1 MSNAA
6 ETAESLNLIRDS
18 ARGIATPGDTRRI
31 RALRFTQTG
40 FDRATWRDICAMGW
54 PGLRLAEELGGAG
67 LSMREYVVLAEVL
80 GEGLVPE
87 PVVPACMAAGVLR
100 GKPLESLLTG
110 ERVIIPAWQE
120 AANTL
125 GIGTATTVGVCVSGQ
140 KSFVPMAAGADAFLV
155 AGRDGAGGT
164 GLALVDARGPGVHIE
179 RQPTQDGGHVATVTF
194 TEAQGQPVSGAL
206 EAVIEEATL
215 ATAAMLLGV
224 MERAFALTLEYL
236 RTREQFGR
244 KIGAFQALQ
253 HRAADLAMQI
263 ALTRASVEAAAVT
276 LDADAP
282 AAVAR
287 AAISRA
293 KARAAEAGML
303 VTRQAI
309 QLHGGIG
316 YTDEYDVG
324 LYLRRAMVLANSFGG
339 AAVHRARFTA
349 LAPEEDA

>member
-1 MSNAA
+1 MSTGDDI
-6 ETAESLNLIRDS
+6 EESLNLIRDS
-18 ARGIATPGDTRRI
+18 ARGIASPDNTRRI
-31 RALRFTQTG
+31 RALRFTEAG
-40 FDRATWRDICAMGW
+40 FDRDTWREICAMGW
-54 PGLRLAEELGGAG
+54 PGLRVAEAAGGAG
-67 LSMREYVVLAEVL
+67 LSMREYVTLAEVL

-87 PVVPACMAAGVLR
+87 PVIPAAISAHVLR
-100 GKPLESLLTG
+100 GAALESLLCG
-110 ERVIIPAWQE
+110 ERVVIPAWQE

-125 GIGTATTVGVCVSGQ
+125 AVGTATTTGARVNGQ
-140 KSFVPMAAGADAFLV
+140 KCFVPMAAGADAFLV
-155 AGRDGAGGT
+155 AGQG
-164 GLALVDARGPGVHIE
+164 GLALVAARGTGVRIE

-194 TEAQGQPVSGAL
+194 TEAPAEPVDGSLDA
-206 EAVIEEATL
+206 AIEEATL

-224 MERAFALTLEYL
+224 MGRAFAMTLDYL

-244 KIGAFQALQ
+244 TIGGFQALQ

-263 ALTRASVEAAAVT
+263 ALTRASVEAAAAA
-276 LDADAP
+276 LDTGSP
-282 AAVAR
+282 QAR
-287 AAISRA
+287 AAVSRA

-339 AAVHRARFTA
+339 AAVHRARFAA
-349 LAPEEDA
+349 LAPEEET

>member
-1 MSNAA
+1 MSDAA
-6 ETAESLNLIRDS
+6 LDLIRDS
-18 ARGIATPGDTRRI
+18 ARGIANPGDTRRV
-31 RALRFTQTG
+31 RALRFTDAG
-40 FDRATWRDICAMGW
+40 FDRETWRDICAMGW
-54 PGLRLAEELGGAG
+54 PGLRVPEDAGGAG
-67 LSMREYVVLAEVL
+67 LSMRDYAALAEVL

-87 PVVPACMAAGVLR
+87 PVIPTAMAASVLR
-100 GKPLESLLTG
+100 GAALESLLAG
-110 ERVIIPAWQE
+110 ERLVIPAWQE
-120 AANTL
+120 EANTL
-125 GIGTATTVGVCVSGQ
+125 GVGLATTVGTRVEGQ
-140 KSFVPMAAGADAFLV
+140 KRFVPLAAGADAFLV
-155 AGRDGAGGT
+155 AGKG
-164 GLALVDARGPGVHIE
+164 GLALVEARGPGVHIE

-194 TEAQGQPVSGAL
+194 TAAPCTPVPGAL
-206 EAVIEEATL
+206 DDALDEATL

-224 MERAFALTLEYL
+224 MERAFALTLDYL

-263 ALTRASVEAAAVT
+263 ALTRASIEAAAAT
-276 LDADAP
+276 LDAGAP
-282 AAVAR
+282 HAR
-287 AAISRA
+287 AAVSRA

-316 YTDEYDVG
+316 YTDEADIG

-339 AAVHRARFTA
+339 AAAHRARFAA